1 MLRAL
6 TSEPTKTMKGMQ
18 LKTKI
23 VTNNILPYREQL
35 KISSNCTTFEGGR
48 KGERPC
54 WVEVC
59 QVAS

>member
-23 VTNNILPYREQL
+23 VTNNILPYRTTQDIKQL
-35 KISSNCTTFEGGR
+35 HNL
-48 KGERPC
+48 
-54 WVEVC
+54 
-59 QVAS
+59 

>member
-18 LKTKI
+18 LRTTI
-23 VTNNILPYREQL
+23 FCLIEQL

-48 KGERPC
+48 KGK
-54 WVEVC
+54 
-59 QVAS
+59 